1 MTQTDPRIRAL
12 AADCA
17 KQLKAIGLE
26 HDQKREAVYRDFQAQ
41 VAQLQKD
48 SADKL
53 KTPSAD
59 LPNDP
64 KKS

>member
-17 KQLKAIGLE
+17 AQLKAISNE
-26 HDQKREAVYRDFQAQ
+26 QDAQREAVYRDFQAK
-41 VAQLQKD
+41 VAQIQEG
-48 SADKL
+48 SADEPQN
-53 KTPSAD
+53 PSAD